1 MKKLAK
7 TIVVTILMLVTLVG
21 CKKSNDV
28 NPKIGYTDLKI
39 LRISVNPYTD
49 LCGCMCYRESN
60 SDTCYLAFDKT
71 ITPNID
77 TDLLQISYFDGWVF
91 EPQLNQ
97 YIRNNKVKTF
107 GYSDMVTS
115 RTDLFNAKVGSVIR
129 FKFKL

>member
-1 MKKLAK
+1 MKKLAR
-7 TIVVTILMLVTLVG
+7 TTVMTILMLMTLIG
-21 CKKSNDV
+21 CNKRNDV
-28 NPKIGYTDLKI
+28 NPKDYTDLKI
-39 LRISVNPYTD
+39 LRINVNPSTNM
-49 LCGCMCYRESN
+49 CGCMCYREIN
-60 SDTCYLAFDKT
+60 NDTCYLNFDKT

-77 TDLLQISYFDGWVF
+77 DDLLYLSYVDGWVF

>member
-1 MKKLAK
+1 MKRILFVLGLAL
-7 TIVVTILMLVTLVG
+7 TLLVG

-28 NPKIGYTDLKI
+28 KPKNDYTDLKI